1 MNKSNNATKYFAYV
15 RKSTEE
21 EERQALS
28 ISSQMDKVKEFFSAL
43 DIVEVLEEKHS
54 AFKPYNRPVFEN
66 MIKRIRKGEA
76 SGIIAWHPDRLSR
89 NEIDASTITYLV
101 RTGVIKDLKFGS
113 YSFDNSPEGIMML
126 QMSLSQSQYFSSK
139 LGKDVRRGL
148 EKKFNMGWQPNM
160 APNGYLNIMLKDKGY
175 RIIKVDKKRF
185 DCLRKAFDMML
196 TGNYSVPQVLNK
208 LNDDWNFKTRIRKGG
223 LTRSSLYR
231 IFTNPFYAGIIEYN
245 GKQKI
250 GKHKAMITLA
260 EYDRIQIL
268 LGKKGRPRIRKNVFA
283 YSGLIRCAN
292 CGSLISA
299 DKKVKYIKAL
309 KKEKT
314 YIYYRC
320 NRKKP
325 NIKCTEQAISENVLK
340 EQVNK
345 MLDSYDVIPEF
356 AQLYDEIVKDCKEES
371 PKDQQRVL
379 ENIRRKISNLKI
391 EKASLTQL
399 ACKGLLSDDEFLEQ
413 KNNYEKQIIHQE
425 QKVLDIA
432 KGKNDKDEILDNIS
446 LMMRAK
452 KRFQIGSEE
461 ERKEIVRLLGSNR
474 VLSDRS
480 LLISANKWGGYFEM
494 VAKPY
499 ADDFATLELNKT
511 PLNTKQNEALTS
523 LCCELR
529 NGRVSLPGLGG
540 AQVHIASPFS
550 PRPFQH

>member
-1 MNKSNNATKYFAYV
+1 MNKNNTTKYFAYV
-15 RKSTEE
+15 RKSTEG

-54 AFKPYNRPVFEN
+54 AFKPYNRPVFED

-101 RTGVIKDLKFGS
+101 RTGVINDLKFGS

-160 APNGYLNIMLKDKGY
+160 VPNGYLNIMLKDKGY

-292 CGSLISA
+292 CGSLVSA

-325 NIKCTEQAISENVLK
+325 NIKCTEQAISETVLE
-340 EQVNK
+340 EQVNE
-345 MLDSYDVIPEF
+345 MLDNYDVIPEF

-379 ENIRRKISNLKI
+379 ENIRRKISNLKT

-399 ACKGLLSDDEFLEQ
+399 ACKGLISDDEFLEQ

-425 QKVLDIA
+425 QKVLNIK
-432 KGKNDKDEILDNIS
+432 KGKNDKDELLDNIS
-446 LMMRAK
+446 LIMRAK
-452 KRFQIGSEE
+452 KRFQIASEE
-461 ERKEIVRLLGSNR
+461 EQKEIVSLLGSNR
-474 VLSDRS
+474 VLGDRN

-523 LCCELR
+523 LCCGLR
-529 NGRVSLPGLGG
+529 NGRDSN
-540 AQVHIASPFS
+540 
-550 PRPFQH
+550 PRPPA